1 MVEALGAVEVVDRGA
16 GLVAVAVAVVV
27 VVVDRGASIREVKVV
42 GQAGVAAGVA
52 NVIDRIEGF
61 VVVGRETAAVV
72 GVVVRVGGFVDVRR
86 VAVVGVR
93 RVAVVVVRRVA
104 VVGVRRVAVV
114 GRVVEVAVERR
125 GASGRVLRGVVARS
139 SS

>member
-1 MVEALGAVEVVDRGA
+1 VVEALGAVEVVDRGA

-86 VAVVGVR
+86 VAVVG
-93 RVAVVVVRRVA
+93 
-104 VVGVRRVAVV
+104 
-114 GRVVEVAVERR
+114 RVVEVAVERR